1 MSVTVEN
8 NRYIVIIPEE
18 SIRQEFNPDT
28 RQPFASEAEAQ
39 GWQDTFMANLA
50 AAKAA
55 AETEA
60 AAAEQ
65 TRLSALIH
73 LDIVADQTAVP
84 VGTAIN
90 ITATLKDGHGDVV
103 PLNQVFAV
111 PIQDSNGN
119 VARIK
124 GVTLVNG
131 TASLSLTFDRSGY
144 YQITEAGI
152 NSKLVGVFI
161 GLPAPFEITVF
172 E

>member
-8 NRYIVIIPEE
+8 NQYIVIIPEE

-39 GWQDTFMANLA
+39 GWQDAYMASIV

-55 AETEA
+55 AEAAA

-65 TRLSALIH
+65 ARLSALLH
-73 LDIVADQTAVP
+73 LDIVADSTAVP
-84 VGTAIN
+84 VGAPVN
-90 ITATLKDGHGDVV
+90 IVATLKDGHGNVV
-103 PLNQVFAV
+103 PLNQAFAV
-111 PIQDSNGN
+111 PIQDSSGN

-131 TASLSLTFDRSGY
+131 VASMSLTFDRSGY